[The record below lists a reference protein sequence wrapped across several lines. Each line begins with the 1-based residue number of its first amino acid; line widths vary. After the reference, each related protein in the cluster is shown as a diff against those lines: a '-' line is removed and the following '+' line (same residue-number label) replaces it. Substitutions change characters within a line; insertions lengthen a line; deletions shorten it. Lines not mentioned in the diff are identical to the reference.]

1 MNRKSMNRKL
11 SNLLSLLETKT
22 KEVPS
27 KELLEEIWK
36 TEKILEEE
44 KRRLTRLLP
53 HTKRK

>member
-1 MNRKSMNRKL
+1 MNRKL